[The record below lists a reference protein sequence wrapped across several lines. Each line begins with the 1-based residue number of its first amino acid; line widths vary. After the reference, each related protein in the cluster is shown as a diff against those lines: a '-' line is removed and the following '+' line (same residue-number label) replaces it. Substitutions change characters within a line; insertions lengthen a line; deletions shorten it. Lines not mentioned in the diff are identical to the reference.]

1 MTERLGWALWRKY
14 SDRTP
19 YITRFE
25 SRDGDVGKKFFEEW
39 ARETGGQLIDGE
51 PGIGV
56 LQSLDELAC
65 DDFVPARVNPIVRA
79 VYEQTSVMDLRIDS
93 VDWGGWVARLC
104 HFAYNRL
111 FARGMMQLSAPVDH
125 DTLPTL
131 VSTNIGRLITK
142 EREFRAW
149 TRTYASTN
157 GIFYTAAVFTFG
169 ADGPRGHQRY
179 LCCILPLVHVNLAV
193 VFHPENRD
201 DGGLKLSTHKEG
213 SYLGGVYMIFPGS
226 KRFSLMPAPMK
237 EQIELFPREAHSGPY
252 LEGTHQTWAFG
263 ARSYTL
269 HYQVRGHNG
278 QGRQQMDS

>member
-1 MTERLGWALWRKY
+1 MTERLKWALCRKY
-14 SDRTP
+14 SDQTP

-25 SRDGDVGKKFFEEW
+25 SLDGDVGKKFFEEW
-39 ARETGGQLIDGE
+39 ARETGGQLINGE

-56 LQSLDELAC
+56 LRSLDELAC
-65 DDFVPARVNPIVRA
+65 HDFAPAKVNPIVRA

-93 VDWGGWVARLC
+93 VDWGGWIARLF

-111 FARGMMQLSAPVDH
+111 FARGMMQLNAPVDH

-131 VSTNIGRLITK
+131 VSTNIGRLIANEGK

-149 TRTYASTN
+149 TRTYTRTN
-157 GIFYTAAVFTFG
+157 QIFYTAAVFTFG
-169 ADGPRGHQRY
+169 ADGPRGQQRY

-201 DGGLKLSTHKEG
+201 DGGLKLSTHKQG
-213 SYLGGVYMIFPGS
+213 SYLAGVYAVFPGS
-226 KRFSLMPAPMK
+226 ERFTLIPAPMN
-237 EQIELFPREAHSGPY
+237 EQIELSPKVAHSGPY
-252 LEGTHQTWAFG
+252 LQGTHQTWAFG

-269 HYQVRGHNG
+269 HYQVRGPN
-278 QGRQQMDS
+278 RQS